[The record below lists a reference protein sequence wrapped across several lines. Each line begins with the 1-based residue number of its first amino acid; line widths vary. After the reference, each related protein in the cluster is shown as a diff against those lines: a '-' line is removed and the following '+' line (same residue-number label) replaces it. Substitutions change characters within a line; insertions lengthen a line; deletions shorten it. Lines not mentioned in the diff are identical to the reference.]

1 MVHYPNGNK
10 SVSLKT
16 QELLFLIRRDKPWL
30 RDAIVWMNSSIKDLE
45 AQMKLEQRSIKQ
57 MATSVNWR
65 AWFMVLIFKSMNTKS
80 LTQDLYLSRNQ
91 SFNSI
96 VKNIIELMNLLQHFN
111 LWKQSSIV
119 LKLKREAKTPILK
132 L

>member
-45 AQMKLEQRSIKQ
+45 VQMKPVQKSIKQ